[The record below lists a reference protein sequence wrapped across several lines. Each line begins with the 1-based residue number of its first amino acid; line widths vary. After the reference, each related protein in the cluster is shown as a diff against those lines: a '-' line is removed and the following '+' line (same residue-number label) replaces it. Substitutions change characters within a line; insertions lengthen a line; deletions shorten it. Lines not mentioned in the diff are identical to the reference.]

1 MKNKDLP
8 ETNQRGDKV
17 RYHNF
22 NDTEPMKKNKN
33 LHETIQRG
41 DKVCF
46 NDTEPINEH
55 IYIDYKLIYTL
66 SNYQFLTLH
75 SPSLVCCYTTMGQ

>member
-22 NDTEPMKKNKN
+22 NDTEPMKK
-33 LHETIQRG
+33 TRT
-41 DKVCF
+41 F
-46 NDTEPINEH
+46 T
-55 IYIDYKLIYTL
+55 KLFKEVTKYALMTQ
-66 SNYQFLTLH
+66 NQ
-75 SPSLVCCYTTMGQ
+75 